1 MDSMEPPSMDSIHGT
16 PREQVVHSP
25 ESGRS
30 TTAVTGQK
38 SESRMVVQ
46 TCHAIRAMRSG
57 EKPDIRMA
65 SNAGVALAGSTLMN
79 QQDGNNINILRT
91 SVEEPADDCSAETM
105 EVTHLNNGVGESI
118 GHIRVR
124 TPDRAGLVSTV
135 GSISKSWQS
144 SNVAHNVMES
154 QSEERRSADYSDA
167 AVSGSTTPVRPHGV
181 DQGSSVDTN
190 NNGKLKGDAD
200 AAVGDAGIT
209 TDINEPLLMVGPTA
223 GFNAAADTD
232 GSDNEQSS
240 EVHTSQLT
248 ITQSQSVD
256 GTETPTQVWQV
267 EEQLAEE
274 RVKIDQKKAA
284 KKRKIAIDGVK
295 KRLVLATTTEDSA
308 EDDHDQHDDMD
319 DQPAPLAVQFP
330 RCDTQAAKQAKPRRH
345 KKRRASTS
353 TNLGPQ
359 QKRRRS
365 SRLSKKGKEAV
376 DTGHRRS
383 DGNGSGDDHDPDYN
397 VISEEYDE
405 HEHDDD
411 VSPGATDDDREG
423 KKECKSETELAHYRK
438 GFHKGAANR
447 KSGHNNSDKTSKE
460 HSYAIVVAGNAPDQ
474 LAGPSDTRAI
484 KVGSHISDCEKLKQ
498 AMAII
503 QQVAQQP
510 HDLYTSLDDDEQTKL
525 NTKYIDYVKKMSS
538 LVWSSANG
546 LKNYMEIEHA
556 RLASRVEQSRSAHNS
571 TSVEMTQDKLIV
583 DDAELPYGANDI
595 DLQKCAGQSG
605 LKIMFP
611 VLDNPEN
618 RRGILGHWFTLAIDI
633 VDRKFRVYDSLREPG
648 NKDLEKICTPMV
660 KLLKHMWN
668 EGFRSTQSNVRTL
681 DDYEVVYEHMPLQEN
696 GCDCGFFML
705 YMLENCTGQHIP
717 NFNKDDIEQYKELFL
732 MKMLTAEIFDISVEA
747 MDDSIL
753 CTGESEF
760 NRMFSNKSFQD
771 CRDQIL
777 RGIAVREVEHSQRE
791 MVALEETSQIEIDK
805 KRNANRPAKIKASMH
820 NDERRRNDQDEINGY
835 KPLEFKAAREASK
848 IRKLIINNRSK
859 EEYAETIFV
868 DTTTYNGSQDA
879 PVTYSANQ
887 LADIFKKNGWIDTEF
902 VDAVI
907 SRWRHYDEFKYL
919 FQDGKRVILPVHASA
934 LLQITSQD
942 DEFKPYEV
950 AETMKYLI
958 ADDDLMK
965 ADMILLPVLGDQHF
979 TVYVLNRIY
988 ADARVDILDSR
999 RHKNV
1004 NDRNEYHSRIGAIML
1019 RRFDQVMDHV
1029 YPGNTMP
1036 RWSDLFEHANY
1047 VKAIKQEEDA
1057 SGLYMLYFLQR
1068 YNGEALVESIK
1079 KATASRLRDEHL
1091 YLMIFHRSNVAF
1103 KNIPQKI
1110 KDLSASKHNEQHETI
1125 LID

>member
-1 MDSMEPPSMDSIHGT
+1 
-16 PREQVVHSP
+16 
-25 ESGRS
+25 
-30 TTAVTGQK
+30 
-38 SESRMVVQ
+38 
-46 TCHAIRAMRSG
+46 
-57 EKPDIRMA
+57 
-65 SNAGVALAGSTLMN
+65 
-79 QQDGNNINILRT
+79 
-91 SVEEPADDCSAETM
+91 
-105 EVTHLNNGVGESI
+105 
-118 GHIRVR
+118 
-124 TPDRAGLVSTV
+124 
-135 GSISKSWQS
+135 
-144 SNVAHNVMES
+144 
-154 QSEERRSADYSDA
+154 
-167 AVSGSTTPVRPHGV
+167 
-181 DQGSSVDTN
+181 
-190 NNGKLKGDAD
+190 
-200 AAVGDAGIT
+200 
-209 TDINEPLLMVGPTA
+209 MVGPTA

-423 KKECKSETELAHYRK
+423 KKEVCCLNDELKRGVRIYHDEKVPIAKDKGCTIKKAQPKTAEGCAVLPLVVYLDSRKCRLSNNTTATPRVSIFKNKTLTQIVNMDRQPDNPSSFGRIANCKSETELAHYRK

-605 LKIMFP
+605 LKTMSGSAVCVLQHDTQHERMDIVPYLMQELHLENTTCAMNEEIDVQPIVQENTKIMFP

>member
-1 MDSMEPPSMDSIHGT
+1 
-16 PREQVVHSP
+16 
-25 ESGRS
+25 
-30 TTAVTGQK
+30 
-38 SESRMVVQ
+38 MVVQ
-46 TCHAIRAMRSG
+46 TCHAIRAMRSD
-57 EKPDIRMA
+57 EKPAIIMV

-91 SVEEPADDCSAETM
+91 SVEEPADDCSAETV

-167 AVSGSTTPVRPHGV
+167 AVSGSTTPVRPHGMHAPRDMDARDACGSGSRVLGSEESRGNYDAPPFDAEMVTAEPTEEDSEMDNMFKGEYPAVEQICEAGTPEEGMQFDSRESAFQYFALFARRTGFAIRKYTSLNSRRMNTMKKQVFVCTKQGHTHVSDKVVKERKTSSLIKCMCPAKIVARKTTKGWVYRTMDLQHNHPLHPSDWLIRFAKCHKSMTHQDKEFIRILHLGV

-190 NNGKLKGDAD
+190 NNDKLKGDAD
-200 AAVGDAGIT
+200 AAIGDAGIT

-223 GFNAAADTD
+223 GFNDAADTA

-256 GTETPTQVWQV
+256 GTETPTHAWQV

-295 KRLVLATTTEDSA
+295 KRLVLTTTTEDSA

-330 RCDTQAAKQAKPRRH
+330 RYDTQAAKQAKPRRH

-353 TNLGPQ
+353 TNPGPQ

-365 SRLSKKGKEAV
+365 SRLSKKGNEAV

-383 DGNGSGDDHDPDYN
+383 DGDGSGDGHDPDYN
-397 VISEEYDE
+397 VSSEEYDE

-423 KKECKSETELAHYRK
+423 KKKAKGRKLKRNYRLEKLEADDQSNGGKKLHKDTGANYTIRCSLNTIKNLRDIMTPKQKAELINVGWGFILDYKKHVSPDQPDGQFADDALIYDQIISAELTKEKGTETTMVDTKQSSE
-438 GFHKGAANR
+438 
-447 KSGHNNSDKTSKE
+447 
-460 HSYAIVVAGNAPDQ
+460 GNANPIIDDVVTDQ
-474 LAGPSDTRAI
+474 DLKTMS
-484 KVGSHISDCEKLKQ
+484 GSAVSVLQHDNQHERMDIVPYLMQELHLENTTC
-498 AMAII
+498 AMNEEID
-503 QQVAQQP
+503 VQP
-510 HDLYTSLDDDEQTKL
+510 IVQE
-525 NTKYIDYVKKMSS
+525 NT
-538 LVWSSANG
+538 
-546 LKNYMEIEHA
+546 
-556 RLASRVEQSRSAHNS
+556 
-571 TSVEMTQDKLIV
+571 
-583 DDAELPYGANDI
+583 
-595 DLQKCAGQSG
+595 
-605 LKIMFP
+605 KIMFP

-618 RRGILGHWFTLAIDI
+618 RRGILGHCFTLAIDI

-648 NKDLEKICTPMV
+648 NKDVEKICTPMV

-681 DDYEVVYEHMPLQEN
+681 HDYEVVYEHMPLQEN

-717 NFNKDDIEQYKELFL
+717 DFNKDDIEQYKELFL
-732 MKMLTAEIFDISVEA
+732 MKMLTAKIFDISVEA

-760 NRMFSNKSFQD
+760 NRMFPNKSFQD

-777 RGIAVREVEHSQRE
+777 WGIAVREVEHSQRE

-820 NDERRRNDQDEINGY
+820 NDERRRND
-835 KPLEFKAAREASK
+835 
-848 IRKLIINNRSK
+848 
-859 EEYAETIFV
+859 
-868 DTTTYNGSQDA
+868 
-879 PVTYSANQ
+879 
-887 LADIFKKNGWIDTEF
+887 
-902 VDAVI
+902 
-907 SRWRHYDEFKYL
+907 
-919 FQDGKRVILPVHASA
+919 
-934 LLQITSQD
+934 
-942 DEFKPYEV
+942 
-950 AETMKYLI
+950 
-958 ADDDLMK
+958 
-965 ADMILLPVLGDQHF
+965 
-979 TVYVLNRIY
+979 
-988 ADARVDILDSR
+988 
-999 RHKNV
+999 
-1004 NDRNEYHSRIGAIML
+1004 
-1019 RRFDQVMDHV
+1019 
-1029 YPGNTMP
+1029 
-1036 RWSDLFEHANY
+1036 
-1047 VKAIKQEEDA
+1047 
-1057 SGLYMLYFLQR
+1057 
-1068 YNGEALVESIK
+1068 
-1079 KATASRLRDEHL
+1079 
-1091 YLMIFHRSNVAF
+1091 
-1103 KNIPQKI
+1103 
-1110 KDLSASKHNEQHETI
+1110 
-1125 LID
+1125 